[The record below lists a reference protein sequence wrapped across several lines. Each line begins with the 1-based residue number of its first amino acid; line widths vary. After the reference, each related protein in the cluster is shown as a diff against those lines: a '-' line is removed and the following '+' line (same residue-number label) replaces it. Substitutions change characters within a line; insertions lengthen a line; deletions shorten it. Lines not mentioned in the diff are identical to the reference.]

1 MILPSA
7 AKRARKLAERAQ
19 RLFPVQVV
27 MKFIQ
32 DNGGS
37 QAVLIAW
44 NALTAVFPIALALAA
59 IGGFVLSSAGVSPN
73 DIYTMIVRV
82 FPQDQGAQN
91 AALNGIQIL
100 RNQSGVFAIVAV
112 VGFLWT
118 ASNLF
123 GAMEQAFS
131 AVYGTEGRS
140 FVRQKLMSLVMMAL
154 FAVLAL
160 LAIGASTLQ
169 ALVDQVPGV
178 PKAALAG
185 EFGRAAQI
193 VIGAVA
199 GFLLFFAIYYIVP
212 NRRQSPAGV
221 LPGAILAGIAFEA
234 LTQLFPLYIQLNRGI
249 NQYGRSFAFL
259 FVLLAFFYFLGVITM
274 LGAEVNA
281 VFEQRRGH
289 VQAREK
295 TAATPARPGDRTP
308 GTG

>member
-1 MILPSA
+1 MGLQSA
-7 AKRARKLAERAQ
+7 ARSARGLAEWAQ
-19 RLFPVQVV
+19 RRFPVRVV

-59 IGGFVLSSAGVSPN
+59 IGGFVLSSAGVSPD
-73 DIYTMIVRV
+73 DIYNMIVRV
-82 FPQDQGAQN
+82 FPQDANAQK
-91 AALNGIQIL
+91 AALQGVQVL

-112 VGFLWT
+112 LGFIWT

-140 FVRQKLMSLVMMAL
+140 FVRQKLMSLAMMGL

-169 ALVDQVPGV
+169 ALIDQIPGL
-178 PKAALAG
+178 PKAALPG
-185 EFGRAAQI
+185 ELGRAAQI
-193 VIGAVA
+193 AIGAVA
-199 GFLLFFAIYYIVP
+199 GFLLFFAIYYVVP
-212 NRRQSPAGV
+212 NRRQSPGRV
-221 LPGAILAGIAFEA
+221 LLGAILAGIAFEA
-234 LTQLFPLYIQLNRGI
+234 LTQLFPVYIQLNRGI
-249 NQYGRSFAFL
+249 NQYGSSFAFL
-259 FVLLAFFYFLGVITM
+259 FVLLAFFYFLGLITM

-281 VFEQRRGH
+281 VFEQRREH
-289 VQAREK
+289 ARAKED
-295 TAATPARPGDRTP
+295 TAATPVRSGERTP

>member
-1 MILPSA
+1 MNLPSA
-7 AKRARKLAERAQ
+7 TKRARRLTKRAQ
-19 RLFPVQVV
+19 RLFPVRVV

-59 IGGFVLSSAGVSPN
+59 IGGYVLSSAGVSPN
-73 DIYTMIVRV
+73 DIYPMIVKV

-91 AALNGIQIL
+91 AALQGIQIL

-123 GAMEQAFS
+123 GAMEQSFS
-131 AVYGTEGRS
+131 VVYGTRGRS
-140 FVRQKLMSLVMMAL
+140 FARQKLMSLVMMAL

-169 ALVDQVPGV
+169 ALIDQIPGL
-178 PKAALAG
+178 PKAALPD
-185 EFGRAAQI
+185 ELGRAAQI
-193 VIGAVA
+193 AIGALA

-212 NRRQSPAGV
+212 NRRQSPVRV

-234 LTQLFPLYIQLNRGI
+234 LTQLFPVYIRLNSGI

-259 FVLLAFFYFLGVITM
+259 FLLLAFFYFLGVITM

-281 VFEQRRGH
+281 VYEQRREH
-289 VQAREK
+289 APAREE
-295 TAATPARPGDRTP
+295 TAATSARSGERTP